1 MKKTVCIITAFLLII
16 GLSSCAGNDAGGDG
30 TDAGNGSGS
39 VASPVTDASVNASEA
54 TGDFA
59 VATSDGKYTL
69 DGGVCTITSGGT
81 YSLSGRFEG
90 RIVVDAGDG
99 SDVVIELNGV
109 TVIGSD
115 DSPVKILSAGDV
127 DISAKKG
134 TENLISDTR
143 TAKTADDAS
152 QGEGAISSETD
163 LKLKGTGT
171 LVVSAGYNNGI
182 HTAKDLKIQK
192 LSLKVTAP
200 NNALRG
206 GDSVEILSGTV
217 IAIST
222 GGDGIKTVSTDTDK
236 SGNTRGDVL
245 ILGGSVAVY
254 AAGDGIQAA
263 HSFALASTDGE
274 AAPSLSIY
282 TGSYSGYTASSASV
296 SSYKGIKAQNELT
309 VSAGL
314 LTVQSYDDGLHA
326 DIGTVFEDGTKG
338 LGAVSISGG
347 SVVISVYSPENK
359 TFGGRQGPGGR
370 QGFQQA
376 TVSGADGIHSDGT
389 LSVSGGNIVI
399 DSAYE
404 GLEANVI
411 EISGGNTK
419 VAANDD
425 GINAC
430 RGASTPLVSVSG
442 GFLDVSVPAGGDTD
456 GIDSN
461 GSYRQTGG
469 IVIARGPNSEMAA
482 ALDAD
487 GTVTVS
493 GGTLI
498 ILGYGRVSASGGVS
512 SYSLSL
518 HSAGSHT
525 VTVGTVTYTFENSSS
540 YGRTVCY
547 SDVKVSS

>member
-69 DGGVCTITSGGT
+69 DGGVCTISSGGT

-347 SVVISVYSPENK
+347 SVV
-359 TFGGRQGPGGR
+359 
-370 QGFQQA
+370 
-376 TVSGADGIHSDGT
+376 
-389 LSVSGGNIVI
+389 
-399 DSAYE
+399 
-404 GLEANVI
+404 
-411 EISGGNTK
+411 
-419 VAANDD
+419 
-425 GINAC
+425 
-430 RGASTPLVSVSG
+430 
-442 GFLDVSVPAGGDTD
+442 
-456 GIDSN
+456 
-461 GSYRQTGG
+461 
-469 IVIARGPNSEMAA
+469 
-482 ALDAD
+482 
-487 GTVTVS
+487 
-493 GGTLI
+493 
-498 ILGYGRVSASGGVS
+498 
-512 SYSLSL
+512 
-518 HSAGSHT
+518 
-525 VTVGTVTYTFENSSS
+525 
-540 YGRTVCY
+540 
-547 SDVKVSS
+547 